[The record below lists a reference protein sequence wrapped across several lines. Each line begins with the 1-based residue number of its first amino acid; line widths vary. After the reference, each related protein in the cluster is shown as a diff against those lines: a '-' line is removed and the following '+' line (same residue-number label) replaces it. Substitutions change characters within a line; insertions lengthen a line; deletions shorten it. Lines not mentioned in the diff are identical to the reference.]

1 MGTCYLGICHDC
13 KQFIDLDKF
22 YGWNAYQGA
31 DNSTIEKTE
40 LEDYKTD
47 GWIYRA
53 MRLHIFLYTHNGHR
67 VGVYSEHETDRDG
80 LQEQYPWPVGLK
92 SLVERIDMVPSID
105 RLIINT
111 PFGEIIIDKR
121 GKDINC
127 FRFINGKRVDTVLLG
142 SGV

>member
-1 MGTCYLGICHDC
+1 MGTCYFGICHDC

-31 DNSTIEKTE
+31 DHATIEKTK
-40 LEDYKTD
+40 LKDYKTD

-53 MRLHIFLYTHNGHR
+53 MRLHIFLYSHNGHR
-67 VGVYSEHETDRDG
+67 LGVYSGHETNLEV
-80 LQEQYPWPVGLK
+80 LQEQYPWPAGLR
-92 SLVERIDMVPSID
+92 SLVETIDMVPSIN

-111 PFGEIIIDKR
+111 PWGEIFIDKR

-142 SGV
+142 SGG